1 MQFFKAYKVVNVF
14 LGISE
19 IVINI
24 VILTVLFI
32 KSKAVIQILSNIS

>member
-1 MQFFKAYKVVNVF
+1 MQFLKAYKVVNVF

-24 VILTVLFI
+24 VSLTVLFI